1 MLNVDHRG
9 LLIENLA
16 EFNKEHSP
24 MIPKDFPKERLPKD
38 MCQHAFANLLYCVSG
53 A

>member
-24 MIPKDFPKERLPKD
+24 TIPKDFPKDRLPKD
-38 MCQHAFANLLYCVSG
+38 MCQHAFGNLLYCVSG